1 MGKCNILFLWLFLT
15 CGKLGRFPNLFS
27 KNFPKNFFQKF
38 SKNDYSFSKNFP
50 NRICWPDQ
58 LIFFQVRSSHIWN
71 HVISRFSELVQVTLD
86 QRVLLQILCSK
97 VQSISAFQ
105 ILFVG
110 GHVVRAKPSAEAI
123 KSIEIWRNHGF
134 WAKSWLLKG
143 TYGLLGAHLCLG
155 VHWNCQ
161 EWKDGWI

>member
-1 MGKCNILFLWLFLT
+1 MENLAIFL
-15 CGKLGRFPNLFS
+15 NH
-27 KNFPKNFFQKF
+27 FPKIFLKKF
-38 SKNDYSFSKNFP
+38 SKSFPKWTTRFP
-50 NRICWPDQ
+50 KIFLIEFVDLDQ
-58 LIFFQVRSSHIWN
+58 PTFFKVRSSHIWN
-71 HVISRFSELVQVTLD
+71 HVIYRFSELVQVTLD
-86 QRVLLQILCSK
+86 ERVLLQILCSK
-97 VQSISAFQ
+97 VRSISAFQ